1 MISLSSD
8 TSPFKNIVA
17 SFREN
22 GTRLFK
28 FRLSL
33 FKIFGPFK
41 LLSRIEEVLISPS
54 EL

>member
-8 TSPFKNIVA
+8 ISPFKNMVA

-33 FKIFGPFK
+33 SKIFGPFK
-41 LLSRIEEVLISPS
+41 LLSRIEDVLISPS